1 MNWQL
6 IFSVINFVLF
16 IGILYFLL
24 KDKIK
29 VFFSNRS
36 NKIKNEIQNA
46 YNNKIQLESELANY
60 NKKIALLDKE
70 FNRLKKDTLE
80 KLKIQRS
87 KTLEE
92 TEKIAEKINQDSQK
106 IALNNINETKNKLAK
121 EIFESAIENAK
132 KTIEEKLKNNNYE
145 SYSNKICKSIF

>member
-6 IFSVINFVLF
+6 IFSIINFVLF
-16 IGILYFLL
+16 IIILYFLL

-46 YNNKIQLESELANY
+46 YDEKTKFENELANY
-60 NKKIALLDKE
+60 NKKINELDKE
-70 FNRLKKDTLE
+70 FTRLKKDTLE
-80 KLKIQRS
+80 KLKIQRN
-87 KTLEE
+87 KTLEDAK
-92 TEKIAEKINQDSQK
+92 KIAEKITEDSQK

-121 EIFESAIENAK
+121 EIFEKAIENAR
-132 KTIEEKLKNNNYE
+132 KTIEEKFKNNYE
-145 SYSNKICKSIF
+145 SYSNEIRKGIF